1 MRSLYDDIIAT
12 LEGATFSFANVQVRK
27 PFDPAPREYP
37 MLVVHEIVNIPLTY
51 VTVNGED
58 RTTLSYQIDVLTK
71 DAVDTSN
78 TVVGRYDAGRT
89 LVDEVV
95 TALGA
100 AYSFTRR
107 TVRPN
112 PLSVDVMEFQI
123 RGDCILD
130 RHGYAY
136 RP

>member
-1 MRSLYDDIIAT
+1 MRSLYEDIITT
-12 LEGATFSFANVQVRK
+12 LNNTTFSFPNVQVRR

-51 VTVNGED
+51 VTVHGED
-58 RTTLSYQIDVLTK
+58 RTALSYQIDVLTK
-71 DAVDTSN
+71 DAVDTSG
-78 TVVGRYDAGRT
+78 TVVGRYAAGQT
-89 LVDEVV
+89 LVNEVV
-95 TALGA
+95 TALSA

-107 TVRPN
+107 NIRPN